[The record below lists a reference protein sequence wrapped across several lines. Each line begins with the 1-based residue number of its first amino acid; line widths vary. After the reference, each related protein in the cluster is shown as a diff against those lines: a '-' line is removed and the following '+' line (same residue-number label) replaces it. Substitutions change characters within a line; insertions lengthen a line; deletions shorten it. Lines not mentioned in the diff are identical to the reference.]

1 MRKYALLPLH
11 EGERKAMKKPQ
22 FDLMKV
28 YKDRA
33 KAIRAYS
40 KRERRDLQDALD
52 DVIVAGLKV
61 KRLMPQTQDRQE
73 PGQVQG

>member
-1 MRKYALLPLH
+1 MRKYALLQSH
-11 EGERKAMKKPQ
+11 EGERRAMKKPQ

-33 KAIRAYS
+33 RVIRAYS

>member
-1 MRKYALLPLH
+1 
-11 EGERKAMKKPQ
+11 
-22 FDLMKV
+22 MKV